1 MYPPAKARARSRTAL
16 LIAVCGVILVGCGR
30 GGDTQTSGTKGSQV
44 AARVGDEVITIQEL
58 DNEFRLANIPA
69 DKQKEPETLKRVMGE
84 LVVRKYLYHQAITS
98 KLDREP
104 TVLLD
109 VERAKEG
116 ALANAAISRT
126 VASKASAIGPTEIN
140 KYITSNPLKF
150 ANRHLLNAEQI
161 TFPATANFQTIVD
174 STRDKSSLD
183 AVDQQLTAMN
193 VAHTRSKGTFYSGDI
208 PENLFNEMH
217 AKKPGDVFFVRAG
230 GNGMF
235 IVINSEEARPLEGEA
250 ATNLARQALRSDLFK
265 SEMGMASV
273 AANLEVKYEG
283 DYARLLGQP
292 AADAAQK

>member
-1 MYPPAKARARSRTAL
+1 MYPPPKAHARSRTAL
-16 LIAVCGVILVGCGR
+16 LIAVCGVVLVGCGR

-58 DNEFRLANIPA
+58 DNEFRLANIPP

-84 LVVRKYLYHQAITS
+84 LVARKYLYHQAITS

-116 ALANAAISRT
+116 VLANAAISRT
-126 VASKASAIGPTEIN
+126 VASKASTIGPTEIN

-161 TFPATANFQTIVD
+161 AFPISANLQNIID
-174 STRDKSSLD
+174 SSRDKSSLD
-183 AVDQQLTAMN
+183 EVDQQLTAMN
-193 VAHTRSKGTFYSGDI
+193 VPHTRSRAAFYSGDI

-230 GNGMF
+230 GNGLF
-235 IVINSEEARPLEGEA
+235 IVINSEEARPLDGEA
-250 ATNLARQALRSDLFK
+250 AANLARQALRSELFK
-265 SEMGMASV
+265 SEMGIASV
-273 AANLEVKYEG
+273 AANFEAKYEG
-283 DYARLLGQP
+283 DYAKLMSQP
-292 AADAAQK
+292 GADAALK